1 MCFKKDAYSPSFFI
15 FRGNTPG
22 RMKRMKQKTSLW
34 TGVSVLIVAVLAVM
48 AFIRGDLQIWLLAAV
63 FVAWGIWAGIFFL
76 APYFKA
82 QMYRH
87 KARAL
92 RKQNEKRSPKKEIAV
107 PDISDSIGLVLLRH
121 VNFRISAYLQSAYP
135 DATWQWMEE
144 FPEKIVAKGGTG
156 RIQLYGVPDFNYADV
171 SFDQKADISCS
182 LLKIVPIAEVQRAPG
197 EKKTIPQPQTPVD
210 PQIWYEKQGR
220 SVLESLIAD
229 LHSRGHHSLTIRENG
244 EIIIQ
249 QADSEITRPAFEN
262 VPEKTY
268 WPRLVKVFEREGMAA
283 DITENGMVLSW

>member
-1 MCFKKDAYSPSFFI
+1 
-15 FRGNTPG
+15 
-22 RMKRMKQKTSLW
+22 MKQKTSLW

>member
-1 MCFKKDAYSPSFFI
+1 M
-15 FRGNTPG
+15 
-22 RMKRMKQKTSLW
+22 
-34 TGVSVLIVAVLAVM
+34 
-48 AFIRGDLQIWLLAAV
+48 
-63 FVAWGIWAGIFFL
+63 
-76 APYFKA
+76 
-82 QMYRH
+82 
-87 KARAL
+87 
-92 RKQNEKRSPKKEIAV
+92 
-107 PDISDSIGLVLLRH
+107 LRH

-135 DATWQWMEE
+135 EATWQGLEE

-182 LLKIVPIAEVQRAPG
+182 LLKIVPMAEVQQASG
-197 EKKTIPQPQTPVD
+197 EKKTIPQQQTPVD

-244 EIIIQ
+244 EIAIQ

-283 DITENGMVLSW
+283 DITENGVVLSW

>member
-1 MCFKKDAYSPSFFI
+1 
-15 FRGNTPG
+15 
-22 RMKRMKQKTSLW
+22 MKQKTSLW
-34 TGVSVLIVAVLAVM
+34 TGVSLLIVAVLAVM
-48 AFIRGDLQIWLLAAV
+48 AFIRGDLQIWMLAAV

-92 RKQNEKRSPKKEIAV
+92 RKQNEKRSPKKEMAV

-144 FPEKIVAKGGTG
+144 FPEKIVTRGGKGK
-156 RIQLYGVPDFNYADV
+156 IQLYGVPDFNYAEV
-171 SFDQKADISCS
+171 SFNRAADISCS
-182 LLKIVPIAEVQRAPG
+182 LLKIVPMAEIQKPSG
-197 EKKTIPQPQTPVD
+197 EKKVIPQRTPVD
-210 PQIWYEKQGR
+210 PQVWYEKQGR
-220 SVLESLIAD
+220 AVLENMIAD
-229 LHSRGHHSLTIRENG
+229 LNSRGHHSLTIRENG
-244 EIIIQ
+244 EVAVK
-249 QADSEITRPAFEN
+249 QADSEISKPAFES

-268 WPRLVKVFEREGMAA
+268 WPRLVKVFEREGVAA
-283 DITENGMVLSW
+283 NITEKGLVLSW